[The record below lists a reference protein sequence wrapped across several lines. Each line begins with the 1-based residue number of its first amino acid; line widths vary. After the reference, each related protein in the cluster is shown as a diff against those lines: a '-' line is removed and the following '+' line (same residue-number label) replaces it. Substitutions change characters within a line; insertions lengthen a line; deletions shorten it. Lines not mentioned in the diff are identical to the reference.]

1 MMPPTISTLRSLEPH
16 PTAAAALAASAAQ
29 DLTPVLAQAALV
41 DGELVLSW
49 PGHDE
54 FTKRV
59 RPGGTA

>member
-1 MMPPTISTLRSLEPH
+1 G
-16 PTAAAALAASAAQ
+16 ALAAAVEQ
-29 DLTPVLAQAALV
+29 DLTPVLAQATLE

-59 RPGGTA
+59 RPGRPAGPAGPGGPA